1 MNRPNKRNINTG
13 FFSGQSKHWL
23 ERKKWNAPKK
33 LVIELSKTDGK
44 QVNNATE
51 FVDGIWGF
59 TWGPS

>member
-1 MNRPNKRNINTG
+1 MNEPTKRNINTG
-13 FFSGQSKHWL
+13 FCSGQSENWL
-23 ERKKWNAPKK
+23 ERKEWNAPKK